1 MQRTFGIEE
10 EFVLLDPHTLTTVDR
25 APEAIAALSG
35 ARGAVGKEFFP
46 SQIEFASPIFTSA
59 ADALDAVWAFRRSLA
74 AWAGAEGLV
83 AAGTGTPFRT
93 APRAEISADVRYA
106 HIADDIAGVTPDHQI
121 NGLHVHVGIPDAESG
136 VRASNTLRLW
146 LPTLLALSSNSPYW
160 HGEDTGFDSWRAIHS
175 RRWTTYGVPPFFHDA
190 AEHEAAR
197 RALRGIGATSDPGT
211 INWNVRLSARYP
223 TVEVRVFDAQLD
235 PRSSVALAAI
245 TRALVAS
252 ADLTTTPEARD
263 RRPDAMDVTDAALW
277 HAARFGVSET
287 LVHPFS
293 GRALPARDVLHVLD
307 DRIRP
312 HLTDRTERDL
322 VDELIRRSIRDGSGA
337 TRQRRA
343 GESGLGGLARLY
355 RHELADA
362 GAVTGLSA

>member
-1 MQRTFGIEE
+1 MEPTFGIEE
-10 EFVLLDPHTLTTVDR
+10 EFVLLDPHTLTAVDR

-46 SQIEFASPIFTSA
+46 SQIEFASPVFASA
-59 ADALDAVWAFRRSLA
+59 TEALDAVWGFRRSLA

-93 APRAEISADVRYA
+93 VPRPEVSADIRYA
-106 HIADDIAGVTPDHQI
+106 HIAADIAGVTPDHQI

-136 VRASNTLRLW
+136 VRASNTLRVW

-160 HGEDTGFDSWRAIHS
+160 HGEDTGFESWRAIHS
-175 RRWTTYGVPPFFHDA
+175 RRWTTYGAPPFFRDA

-252 ADLTTTPEARD
+252 ADLPTAPETRHRLSA
-263 RRPDAMDVTDAALW
+263 AMDLTDAALW
-277 HAARFGVSET
+277 HAARFGVSAT

-293 GRALPARDVLHVLD
+293 GRVVPAREVVRALD
-307 DRIRP
+307 ERIRP
-312 HLTDRTERDL
+312 HLADRAEGEL
-322 VDELIRRSIRDGSGA
+322 VDEFVRRTIRDGPGA

-343 GESGLGGLARLY
+343 GTAGLGRLAMLY
-355 RHELADA
+355 RQELAGA
-362 GAVTGLSA
+362 GSSTGLSA

>member
-1 MQRTFGIEE
+1 VEPTFGIEE
-10 EFVLLDPHTLTTVDR
+10 EFVLLDPHTLIAVDR

-46 SQIEFASPIFTSA
+46 SQIEFASPVFTSVTE
-59 ADALDAVWAFRRSLA
+59 ALDAVREFRRSLA
-74 AWAGAEGLV
+74 AWAEAAGLV

-93 APRAEISADVRYA
+93 GPGSEISPDVRYA

-136 VRASNTLRLW
+136 VRASNTLRVW

-175 RRWTTYGVPPFFHDA
+175 RRWTTYGAPPFFRDA
-190 AEHEAAR
+190 AEHDAAR
-197 RALRGIGATSDPGT
+197 WALRGIGATSDPGT

-252 ADLTTTPEARD
+252 ADLPTVPAARD
-263 RRPDAMDVTDAALW
+263 QPSEAMDLTDAALW
-277 HAARFGVSET
+277 HAARFGLGGT

-293 GRALPARDVLHVLD
+293 GRVLPARDVLHAFD

-312 HLTDRTERDL
+312 HLADPAERDL
-322 VDELIRRSIRDGSGA
+322 VDELLRRAIRDGSGA
-337 TRQRRA
+337 ARQRRA
-343 GESGLGGLARLY
+343 RTSGLGGLARLY
-355 RHELADA
+355 RQELADA
-362 GAVTGLSA
+362 GNVTGLSA

>member
-1 MQRTFGIEE
+1 M
-10 EFVLLDPHTLTTVDR
+10 
-25 APEAIAALSG
+25 
-35 ARGAVGKEFFP
+35 
-46 SQIEFASPIFTSA
+46 
-59 ADALDAVWAFRRSLA
+59 
-74 AWAGAEGLV
+74 
-83 AAGTGTPFRT
+83 
-93 APRAEISADVRYA
+93 
-106 HIADDIAGVTPDHQI
+106 
-121 NGLHVHVGIPDAESG
+121 
-136 VRASNTLRLW
+136 
-146 LPTLLALSSNSPYW
+146 
-160 HGEDTGFDSWRAIHS
+160 
-175 RRWTTYGVPPFFHDA
+175 
-190 AEHEAAR
+190 
-197 RALRGIGATSDPGT
+197 
-211 INWNVRLSARYP
+211 RLSARYP

-252 ADLTTTPEARD
+252 ADLTTTAEARD
-263 RRPDAMDVTDAALW
+263 RPPDAMDVTDAALW
-277 HAARFGVSET
+277 HAARFGVGAT

-293 GRALPARDVLHVLD
+293 GRVLAARDVLHVLD

-343 GESGLGGLARLY
+343 GASGLGGLARLY